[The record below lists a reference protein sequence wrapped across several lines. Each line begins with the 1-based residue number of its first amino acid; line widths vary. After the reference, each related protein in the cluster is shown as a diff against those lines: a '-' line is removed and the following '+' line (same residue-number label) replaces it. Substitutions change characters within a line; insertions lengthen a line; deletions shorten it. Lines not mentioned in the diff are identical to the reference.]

1 MEKIVNQP
9 RAEALLQWAGKA
21 GFRPM
26 EESIKEV
33 FDTMA

>member
-1 MEKIVNQP
+1 MEIIVDRS
-9 RAEALLQWAGKA
+9 RAEALLQWAGKS

-33 FDTMA
+33 FDTMT